1 MTTLPRSGR
10 LEYRARAFEQDADMA
25 IRGDVVRAL
34 IELITNADD
43 AYGDMAGPIRVTI
56 ERTGDPDLPIRI
68 LVQDAARGLDARGL
82 LDCFTV
88 LGGEKEGE
96 DAIKARGLLGRG
108 AKDVASLGRIEFLAI
123 KDGRFSRLAL
133 MPDATFELTDVDR
146 TATPQDRVELSLES
160 NENGLTNIMRVGSR
174 IRVPKA
180 AKLQSQLAHH
190 AQLRDLVRRR
200 EVILMDKRDSPPLVT
215 RLIGPER
222 RGEVVLDTD
231 LTLPGYE
238 VPVHL
243 TVRQLP
249 SRSTTTLSPYSEQ
262 GLVVS
267 SGISSFEN
275 TWFELDRAT
284 EADFFAGEIDAP
296 QIADIIRAYDRKEEL
311 GGPSRLLSR
320 DRDGLLKNHPY
331 RQALAA
337 AVSKAVKPLFDELAS
352 KLEGRRR
359 QGENLTKALR
369 LASDALKDQLNKA
382 FEEIDEEAP
391 PGGDSPIDDFLVI
404 PPRRIARPG
413 EAITLTVRSTAL
425 ADVPLVADL
434 DAESR
439 EGVISGVVASPEPWT
454 EHKRLPGFVSHVY
467 VSAGQEEGTGVIRI
481 SQGDK
486 VVRAT
491 IIVASPSEV
500 REESPESLEIAPTS
514 VKVAPGRAKSLAVRA
529 PIEMVGLRV
538 AIGYDGCQLKLI
550 PTSVT
555 LSPHPEGRWA
565 QAPLRIEA
573 GLERGNGKLT
583 CTLDGFNDAVA
594 DVSVDEA
601 AGRGGLGLS
610 FEVSGHKSPGK
621 RVRTLPEDGSLKV
634 VVFAH
639 HPSYGSIFGPY
650 SDSKAKFENE
660 DSPAARAVLAEV
672 IASELAAHLTE
683 RDYAKR
689 PDQLNDAAR
698 IFGRQA
704 EFEARFLAI
713 AHNALQAETA

>member
-1 MTTLPRSGR
+1 
-10 LEYRARAFEQDADMA
+10 MA

-43 AYGDMAGPIRVTI
+43 AYGDMPGSIRITI
-56 ERTGDPDLPIRI
+56 ERTNDPELPIRI
-68 LVQDAARGLDARGL
+68 LVQDTARGLDARDL
-82 LDCFTV
+82 LKCFTV

-123 KDGRFSRLAL
+123 KNDKFSRLVLTSSATYNL
-133 MPDATFELTDVDR
+133 SDADR
-146 TATPQDRVELSLES
+146 AATEEDRMNLGLES
-160 NENGLTNIMRVGSR
+160 GENGFTNILWVGARV
-174 IRVPKA
+174 RVPKA
-180 AKLQSQLAHH
+180 AKLQHLLGNH

-200 EVILMDKRDSPPLVT
+200 EVILTDKRDSPPLVN
-215 RLIGPER
+215 RLIAPER
-222 RGEVVLDTD
+222 RGDIVLDED
-231 LTLPGYE
+231 LAVAGYD

-243 TVRQLP
+243 RVRRLP

-262 GLVVS
+262 GLIVS
-267 SGISSFEN
+267 SGISCFEN

-337 AVSKAVKPLFDELAS
+337 AVSKAVKPIFDELAS

-359 QGENLTKALR
+359 QGESLTKALR

-391 PGGDSPIDDFLVI
+391 QGGDSPVDDFLVI

-413 EAITLTVRSTAL
+413 EAITLTVRSTFL
-425 ADVPLVADL
+425 SDLPLTADL

-439 EGVISGVVASPEPWT
+439 EGVISGVVASPEFWM
-454 EHKRLPGFVSHVY
+454 EHKRLSAFVSHVY

-481 SQGDK
+481 SQGEK

-491 IIVASPSEV
+491 IIVATPAEV
-500 REESPESLEIAPTS
+500 RQEAPDSLEIVPSS
-514 VKVAPGRAKSLAVRA
+514 VKVAPSRAKSLIVRA
-529 PIEMVGLRV
+529 PIETAGLSV
-538 AIGYDGCQLKLI
+538 AISYDGCPLKLV
-550 PTSVT
+550 PASVT

-573 GLERGNGKLT
+573 GLERGVGRIT
-583 CTLDGFNDAVA
+583 CALEGFHDAVA

-610 FEVSGHKSPGK
+610 FEVSGHKSPSK

-634 VVFAH
+634 VVYAH

-650 SDSKAKFENE
+650 SDSKEQFENE
-660 DSPAARAVLAEV
+660 DTPAARAVLAEV
-672 IASELAAHLTE
+672 IASELAQHLTE

-698 IFGRQA
+698 IFGRQT